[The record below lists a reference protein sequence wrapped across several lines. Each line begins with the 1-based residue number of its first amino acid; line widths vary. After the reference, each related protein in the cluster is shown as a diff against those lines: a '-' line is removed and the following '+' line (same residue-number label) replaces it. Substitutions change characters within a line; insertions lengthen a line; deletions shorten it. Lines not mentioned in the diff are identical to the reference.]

1 MTITEAVTINTP
13 QDLYDLR
20 DQRQDFHE
28 GAMSILTY
36 PTAPPVAYF
45 SFDTPR
51 ILGVGPVRVG
61 DTIAR
66 DAAGN
71 FFINPEGAQ

>member
-1 MTITEAVTINTP
+1 MTITESVTIETA

-20 DQRQDFHE
+20 DNREDFHE

-45 SFDTPR
+45 SFDPPKM
-51 ILGVGPVRVG
+51 LSGVRVTVG
-61 DTIAR
+61 DTVAR

-71 FFINPEGAQ
+71 FFLNPAAAA

>member
-1 MTITEAVTINTP
+1 MTITESVSIESA

-20 DQRQDFHE
+20 GSRPDFHE
-28 GAMSILTY
+28 GAMSILSY

-51 ILGVGPVRVG
+51 LLGLGPVNVG

>member
-1 MTITEAVTINTP
+1 MTITEAVTISTP

-20 DQRQDFHE
+20 DNRPDFHE

-36 PTAPPVAYF
+36 PSAPPKAYF
-45 SFDTPR
+45 SFEPPR
-51 ILGVGPVRVG
+51 FFGVGPVTVG

-66 DAAGN
+66 DEAGN
-71 FFINPEGAQ
+71 FFLNPERAA